1 MSDAVEPP
9 RHILPR
15 LEHVLQA
22 ARMGSIEAMERV
34 LAQAQAGE
42 PEPHENAAAQGT
54 PYLMFRCEDIA
65 CAAPL
70 DAFREVLPGLPGTI
84 PLPDSPPWML
94 GLFLLRTELLALVDP
109 APFVLGHP
117 ATAWPLPENV
127 GDIGMASTMPA
138 MTPGTPTAL
147 VVGSGETTLALAVR
161 EVGSIVTVRDEEL
174 RTQAPVSQV
183 TPRYARGIYVPEGT
197 HERYLVPNISALL
210 DDLLRGLAEGED
222 LRHV

>member
-9 RHILPR
+9 RPILPR

-42 PEPHENAAAQGT
+42 PGPHEDAPAQGT
-54 PYLMFRCEDIA
+54 PYLMFRCEDVA

-70 DAFREVLPGLPGTI
+70 AAFREVLPGLPGTI
-84 PLPDSPPWML
+84 PLPESQPWML

-109 APFVLGHP
+109 APFLLGRP
-117 ATAWPLPENV
+117 VAAWPLLEGV
-127 GDIGMASTMPA
+127 GDIGTASTLLT

-147 VVGSGETTLALAVR
+147 IVGADEATLALAVR
-161 EVGSIVTVRDEEL
+161 EIGSIVTVRDEEL
-174 RTQAPVSQV
+174 QTHGPVSQV
-183 TPRYARGIYVPEGT
+183 NPRYVRGVYVPEGRR
-197 HERYLVPNISALL
+197 ERYLVPNISALL